1 MLTRAIAF
9 VAAGVAELGKL
20 VDPNSAYPP
29 DYERDGQRGLENGG
43 VAPQSLQMQTGG
55 RNETN
60 AAAGSYRYARA
71 KRTLYTR
78 EYQLRVCPA
87 LNDELEPV
95 MVAQHHQKTTAVAA
109 SLAYTGDS
117 LSLGNRNASVH
128 MERERIFD
136 IRDIDIDLSSL
147 LSQANRVSDENDDDS
162 VQTIEGGNRA
172 ILIELAIVVIDP
184 LWSTDQVY
192 FRITVQN
199 VAPRCAL
206 STHVF
211 GNHEAIVVRSATA
224 SSSTSEERQQH
235 KQQAPPHGVSCKANR
250 SSAAVDGWCLQ
261 CGLEPTA
268 FPLYQTVLSDDELVK
283 FAEEICAANGTHDHV
298 LHTTPNNDMLEVQSV
313 STIARLVGAKNRQAA
328 RPELAVVDPLA
339 ANSPVH
345 GTGVTFVEREAWC
358 AEVAEARQRFLG
370 NLPLSDLSRAKI
382 RIGARGSPTVGSAS
396 IGIILT
402 AQTMEFVQQGAA
414 L

>member
-20 VDPNSAYPP
+20 VDPNSAYPS
-29 DYERDGQRGLENGG
+29 DYERDGQRGLENGS

-55 RNETN
+55 RNET
-60 AAAGSYRYARA
+60 AAASYRYPRA

-78 EYQLRVCPA
+78 EYQVRVCPA
-87 LNDELEPV
+87 LNDDVEPV
-95 MVAQHHQKTTAVAA
+95 MVAQHHQKTTVAA

-128 MERERIFD
+128 LERERVFD
-136 IRDIDIDLSSL
+136 IRDIDIDLGSL
-147 LSQANRVSDENDDDS
+147 LSPANRVSDENDDDS
-162 VQTIEGGNRA
+162 VQSIEGGNRA
-172 ILIELAIVVIDP
+172 ILIELAVVVIDP
-184 LWSTDQVY
+184 LWSTDQIY
-192 FRITVQN
+192 FRISVQN

-211 GNHEAIVVRSATA
+211 GNHDAIVVRSAT
-224 SSSTSEERQQH
+224 SGSSEERHH
-235 KQQAPPHGVSCKANR
+235 KQQSPPHGVSCKANR

-298 LHTTPNNDMLEVQSV
+298 LHTTSNNDMLEVRSS
-313 STIARLVGAKNRQAA
+313 STIARLVGAKNKQAA
-328 RPELAVVDPLA
+328 RAEVAVVDPLA
-339 ANSPVH
+339 VNSPVH

-358 AEVAEARQRFLG
+358 AEVAEARRRFLG

-382 RIGARGSPTVGSAS
+382 RIGARGTPSVGTAS

-402 AQTMEFVQQGAA
+402 AQTMEFVQQGAT